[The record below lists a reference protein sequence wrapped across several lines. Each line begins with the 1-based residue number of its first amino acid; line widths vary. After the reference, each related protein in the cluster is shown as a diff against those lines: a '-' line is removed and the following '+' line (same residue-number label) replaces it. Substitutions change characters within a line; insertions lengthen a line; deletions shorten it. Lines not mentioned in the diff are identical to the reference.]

1 MFGFRSRALSICGFP
16 ADHALLKLRLR
27 RDTKALIMEASALL
41 TDWSVGLETPS
52 QTVLV

>member
-1 MFGFRSRALSICGFP
+1 MFGFRSRALSICCFP

-27 RDTKALIMEASALL
+27 RDTKTLIMEASALL